1 MGDENT
7 LMDRQ
12 KAYKLAVG
20 LCRTKIR
27 MPTFEEYLKRPTIM
41 DEFIDSQ
48 PNFKNFHPPMLFN
61 HQKTLPIKEYLEEI
75 REYRIWEKNQKEN
88 MAIFEEMLNEK
99 GIRAG
104 KAGVGE
110 AHKGWGRSKR
120 NG

>member
-1 MGDENT
+1 
-7 LMDRQ
+7 
-12 KAYKLAVG
+12 
-20 LCRTKIR
+20 
-27 MPTFEEYLKRPTIM
+27 
-41 DEFIDSQ
+41 
-48 PNFKNFHPPMLFN
+48 MLFN

>member
-61 HQKTLPIKEYLEEI
+61 QQRTLPIKEYLEEI
-75 REYRIWEKNQKEN
+75 REYRIWEKKQNEK
-88 MAIFEEMLNEK
+88 MAIFEEMMGEK
-99 GIRAG
+99 GIRVG
-104 KAGVGE
+104 RAGVGE
-110 AHKGWGRSKR
+110 PHKGWGRSKR
-120 NG
+120 KG